1 MGFPRRVRARLTLAC
16 TLVLVACGA
25 PFPTLT
31 RAVVTPAPGTLA
43 TPAPAPS
50 RSRSGPAAIPGH
62 SSPASSIAPT
72 SPPAAVGGAT
82 PAGPAPS
89 TPNAAGTPLPQH
101 PSTPGPGRTPTPV
114 PSPTTTS
121 PKPPIPH
128 FSKVIVILME
138 NEEYSSIIGDPS
150 APYINSLAAGGA
162 LATQYDAVSHPSLP
176 NYLALTG
183 GSTFGVTTDCT
194 PGPSCTGGKSVVE
207 EMAAAGIGWRA
218 YMEDMPGPCAQAD
231 SGQYVVHH
239 DPFVYYNGVVAGS
252 CNNVVP
258 ATQLPGDIAAGALPA
273 FTWLTPN
280 LCNDMHD
287 CPVATGDA
295 YLAGIVPQLLGTL
308 GRDGALFLV
317 WDEGTSNTH
326 GGGQVTMVAAGSG
339 VKKGYRSS
347 LPYDHY
353 SLLRTIEDAWGLP
366 QLGNSAPATPMADL
380 FS

>member
-1 MGFPRRVRARLTLAC
+1 MGFPRRVRARLTLGC

-31 RAVVTPAPGTLA
+31 RAVVTPSPATPG
-43 TPAPAPS
+43 TPAPGPS
-50 RSRSGPAAIPGH
+50 ASAAGGPAIPV
-62 SSPASSIAPT
+62 SASPTSSIAHT
-72 SPPAAVGGAT
+72 SPPAAAGRT
-82 PAGPAPS
+82 IPASPAPT
-89 TPNAAGTPLPQH
+89 TPNATATPVPQH
-101 PSTPGPGRTPTPV
+101 TSTPGPGRTPTPV

-121 PKPPIPH
+121 PKPVIPH

-150 APYINSLAAGGA
+150 APYINSLAAVGA
-162 LATQYDAVSHPSLP
+162 LATQYYAVSHPSLP

-194 PGPSCTGGKSVVE
+194 PGPSCTGGRSVVE

-218 YMEDMPGPCAQAD
+218 YMQDMPEPCAQAD
-231 SGQYVVHH
+231 SGEYAVHH
-239 DPFVYYNGVVAGS
+239 NPFVYYNGVVAGS
-252 CNNVVP
+252 CDNVVP
-258 ATQLPGDIAAGALPA
+258 GSQLLGDIAAGALPT

-287 CPVATGDA
+287 CSVATGDA
-295 YLAGIVPQLLGTL
+295 YLAGIVPLLLGTL
-308 GRDGALFLV
+308 GPDGALFLV

-366 QLGNSAPATPMADL
+366 QLGNSAAATPMADL

>member
-1 MGFPRRVRARLTLAC
+1 VGFPRRVRARLTFAC

-31 RAVVTPAPGTLA
+31 RAVVTPAPGTL
-43 TPAPAPS
+43 PAPGPS
-50 RSRSGPAAIPGH
+50 PSGSARAAIPGRTG
-62 SSPASSIAPT
+62 PASSIAHA
-72 SPPAAVGGAT
+72 SPPAAAGGET
-82 PAGPAPS
+82 PVRSAS
-89 TPNAAGTPLPQH
+89 TTPNPAATPLPQH
-101 PSTPGPGRTPTPV
+101 TLTPGPGRTPAPV

-194 PGPSCTGGKSVVE
+194 PGPSCTGGRSVVE

-252 CNNVVP
+252 CNDVVP
-258 ATQLPGDIAAGALPA
+258 ATQLPGDIAAGALPP

-287 CPVATGDA
+287 CSVAVGDA

-308 GRDGALFLV
+308 GPDGALFLV

-366 QLGNSAPATPMADL
+366 QLSNSAAATPMADL

>member
-1 MGFPRRVRARLTLAC
+1 
-16 TLVLVACGA
+16 
-25 PFPTLT
+25 
-31 RAVVTPAPGTLA
+31 VVTPAPGTLA
-43 TPAPAPS
+43 PAPS
-50 RSRSGPAAIPGH
+50 LSGSARAAIPGPTG
-62 SSPASSIAPT
+62 PASSIART
-72 SPPAAVGGAT
+72 SPPAAAGGAT
-82 PAGPAPS
+82 PARPAPT
-89 TPNAAGTPLPQH
+89 TPDTAATPVPQH
-101 PSTPGPGRTPTPV
+101 TLTPGPGRTPTPV

-121 PKPPIPH
+121 PKPVIPH

-162 LATQYDAVSHPSLP
+162 LATQYYAVSHPSLP

-207 EMAAAGIGWRA
+207 EIAAAGIGWRA

-231 SGQYVVHH
+231 SGEYAVHH

-258 ATQLPGDIAAGALPA
+258 ATQLPGDIASGALPA

-287 CPVATGDA
+287 CPVATGDV

-308 GRDGALFLV
+308 GPDGALFLV

-339 VKKGYRSS
+339 VKKGYRST

-366 QLGNSAPATPMADL
+366 QLANSAAATPMADL

>member
-1 MGFPRRVRARLTLAC
+1 MLGC

-31 RAVVTPAPGTLA
+31 RAVVTPSPGTLA
-43 TPAPAPS
+43 IPAPGQSA
-50 RSRSGPAAIPGH
+50 SGFGGAAIPA
-62 SSPASSIAPT
+62 SRSPTPSLAHT
-72 SPPAAVGGAT
+72 SPPPAAGGT
-82 PAGPAPS
+82 IPAPPAPR
-89 TPNAAGTPLPQH
+89 TPNATATPLPQH
-101 PSTPGPGRTPTPV
+101 TSTPGPGRTPTPV
-114 PSPTTTS
+114 PLPTTTA
-121 PKPPIPH
+121 PRPVIPH

-162 LATQYDAVSHPSLP
+162 LATQYYAVSHPSLP

-183 GSTFGVTTDCT
+183 GSTFGVTSDCT
-194 PGPSCTGGKSVVE
+194 PGPSCAAGKSVVE
-207 EMAAAGIGWRA
+207 EMAAASIGWRA
-218 YMEDMPGPCAQAD
+218 YLQDMPAPCDQAS
-231 SGQYVVHH
+231 SGGYAVHH

-252 CNNVVP
+252 CDNVVP
-258 ATQLPGDIAAGALPA
+258 GSQLPGDIAAGALPA

-287 CPVATGDA
+287 CSVAIGDA

-308 GRDGALFLV
+308 GPDGALFLV

-339 VKKGYRSS
+339 VKKGYRSP

-353 SLLRTIEDAWGLP
+353 SLLRTIEDGWGLP
-366 QLGNSAPATPMADL
+366 ELSNSAAATPMADL

>member
-1 MGFPRRVRARLTLAC
+1 VGFPRRVRARLTFAC
-16 TLVLVACGA
+16 TLALVACGA

-31 RAVVTPAPGTLA
+31 RAVLTPSPGTLA

-50 RSRSGPAAIPGH
+50 PSGSARAPIPGPTGPAP
-62 SSPASSIAPT
+62 SIVHA
-72 SPPAAVGGAT
+72 SPPAAAGGAT
-82 PAGPAPS
+82 PARPAPT
-89 TPNAAGTPLPQH
+89 TPNTAATPVPQRTSI
-101 PSTPGPGRTPTPV
+101 PEPGRTPTPV
-114 PSPTTTS
+114 LSPTTTP

-183 GSTFGVTTDCT
+183 GSTFGVTTDCA
-194 PGPSCTGGKSVVE
+194 PGPSCTGGRSVVE

-231 SGQYVVHH
+231 SGGYAVHH

-252 CNNVVP
+252 CTNVVP

-308 GRDGALFLV
+308 GPDGALFLV

-339 VKKGYRSS
+339 VKRGYRSS

-366 QLGNSAPATPMADL
+366 QLGNSAAATPMADL

>member
-1 MGFPRRVRARLTLAC
+1 M
-16 TLVLVACGA
+16 
-25 PFPTLT
+25 
-31 RAVVTPAPGTLA
+31 
-43 TPAPAPS
+43 
-50 RSRSGPAAIPGH
+50 
-62 SSPASSIAPT
+62 
-72 SPPAAVGGAT
+72 
-82 PAGPAPS
+82 
-89 TPNAAGTPLPQH
+89 
-101 PSTPGPGRTPTPV
+101 
-114 PSPTTTS
+114 
-121 PKPPIPH
+121 
-128 FSKVIVILME
+128 IVILME
-138 NEEYSSIIGDPS
+138 NEEYASIIGDLS

-162 LATQYDAVSHPSLP
+162 LATQYYAVDHPSLP

-194 PGPSCTGGKSVVE
+194 PGPSCTGGTSVVE

-218 YMEDMPGPCAQAD
+218 YMQDMPGPCAQAD
-231 SGQYVVHH
+231 SGEYVVHH

-252 CNNVVP
+252 CGNVVP
-258 ATQLPGDIAAGALPA
+258 ASQLPGDIAAGALPA

-287 CPVATGDA
+287 CSVATGDA

-308 GRDGALFLV
+308 GPDGALFLV
-317 WDEGTSNTH
+317 WDEGTSNTQ

-366 QLGNSAPATPMADL
+366 LLGNSAAATPMADL